1 MAISSPGV
9 GSGLD
14 IQSIV
19 AQLVKLEQRP
29 LAKLQSDAANFQARL
44 SAFGQ
49 LKSQIANLN
58 DQAAK
63 LANPTT
69 FAGLTLTSGK
79 ASAVSG
85 RITSTSL
92 ATPTQFTVGVSRL
105 AQAQSTSSAPV
116 LAGTDLSGTLSI
128 SIGNTAD
135 VGSFG
140 TAVDV
145 TVLDTD
151 TLSDVARKINEAG
164 AGVTATVLSDAQGE
178 RLLVRSTNTGEANGF
193 RITAAG
199 TSDLAQLAFDPFG
212 AATTTT
218 LAQAGLDT
226 EATINGVT
234 IFSANNTFDNI
245 VPGISLTVS
254 EVTAVGAPALITV
267 AEDKAAVRT
276 AINNFVQSY
285 NALNDAL
292 AEMTRFNPADKSA
305 GTLQGDATAVGI
317 QNALRRLL
325 GGMGSAGSS
334 FNYLS
339 ELGVSFQTDG
349 KLRVDN
355 AKLDAALANPEEV
368 QKFFSATDGATGLAV
383 RLQNFAEGMLSASG
397 VLTGKEQS
405 IKGSIDRNTREQERL
420 ADRLSRTEER
430 LLAQY
435 SRLDAQLAQL
445 TALGNYVAQQVT
457 MWNNQSSSRR

>member
-1 MAISSPGV
+1 MAVSSPGI

-19 AQLVKLEQRP
+19 SQLVKLEQRP
-29 LAKLQSDAANFQARL
+29 LAKLQTDAANFQARL

-58 DQAAK
+58 DQAAR
-63 LANPTT
+63 LANPNT
-69 FAGLTLTSGK
+69 FTGLTLTSGK

-85 RITSTSL
+85 RITSTAL
-92 ATPTQFTVGVSRL
+92 ATPTQFTVGVSQL
-105 AQAQSTSSAPV
+105 AQAQSTVSAPV
-116 LAGTDLSGTLSI
+116 TTGSDLSGTLNI
-128 SIGNTAD
+128 SIGNPSD

-140 TAVDV
+140 PGFTVDI
-145 TVLDTD
+145 LDSD

-164 AGVTATVLSDAQGE
+164 AGVTATVLNDALGQ
-178 RLLVRSTNTGEANGF
+178 RLLVRSTNTGADNGF
-193 RITAAG
+193 RITATG
-199 TSDLAQLAFDPFG
+199 TAALNDLAYDPFAPPTG
-212 AATTTT
+212 TT
-218 LAQAGLDT
+218 LAQAGLNT
-226 EATINGVT
+226 AATINGVS
-234 IFSANNTFDNI
+234 ISSANNTFDNI
-245 VPGISLTVS
+245 VPGITLTVS
-254 EVTAVGAPALITV
+254 EVTAADSPVLITV
-267 AEDKAAVRT
+267 AADKAAVRT

-292 AEMTRFNPADKSA
+292 AEMTRYNPADKTA

-317 QNALRRLL
+317 QTALRRLL

-339 ELGVSFQTDG
+339 ELGISFQTDG

-355 AKLDAALANPEEV
+355 AKLDTALANPDEIR
-368 QKFFSATDGATGLAV
+368 KYFAATDGGTGLAV
-383 RLQNFAEGMLSASG
+383 RLQTFAEGMLSASG
-397 VLTGKEQS
+397 VLTGKERS
-405 IKGSIDRNTREQERL
+405 IKSSIDRNTREQERL
-420 ADRLSRTEER
+420 ADRVSRTEER

-457 MWNNQSSSRR
+457 MWNNQGTKR